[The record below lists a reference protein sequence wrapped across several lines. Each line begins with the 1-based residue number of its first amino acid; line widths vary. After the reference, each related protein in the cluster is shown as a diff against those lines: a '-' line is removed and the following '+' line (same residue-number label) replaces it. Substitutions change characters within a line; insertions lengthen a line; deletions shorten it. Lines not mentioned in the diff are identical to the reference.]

1 MNQAKPAPLLGALV
15 QRATGAL
22 LTTEEAAG
30 YLNIKPQTLNN
41 WRVTKKVHL
50 PFIRVG
56 RLCRYRME
64 DLDAFIAAR
73 TAGKIEA

>member
-1 MNQAKPAPLLGALV
+1 MNEAKPTPLLGALV
-15 QRATGAL
+15 QRVTGEL
-22 LTTEEAAG
+22 LTTEDAAA

-41 WRVTKKVHL
+41 WRVTGRYAL

-56 RLCRYRME
+56 RLCRYRMA

-73 TAGKIEA
+73 TAGKIED